1 MKTLFI
7 LLCVF
12 ISFHCQSNE
21 IGKNIDMAHPQR
33 ISFDSIVETISC
45 VKLEKLLFEACKSM
59 IPYKDHFYFM
69 GSIMAG
75 SNLVMYDKEG
85 KFVKEINFSDA
96 LLVNSMCMVPERD
109 ELWVTSQFKV
119 LSKYK
124 TDGSL
129 IKRFLLPF
137 NCANIYP
144 VDKQNFLIYSGGGPN
159 HIEKHYFALTDFQA
173 IHNLFR
179 PMQNNNKNGHN
190 HWSLFAPTAKNKQL
204 FLFLDGVDTIFSYNI
219 QKQTLKPY
227 YKLDFHGD
235 FLLESQEPTD
245 DREMAEII
253 TKRKYIYG
261 HYSFYQASDKLF
273 FKLVGKREDFCM
285 IDLKADSLYAF
296 DRLFDS
302 FQSRYVN
309 PFVSSDGTNLYL
321 LVREKDLLE
330 HYMNVKCTY
339 PAIRDLLPTLN
350 SERNGWILVTIQIKS
365 SES

>member
-1 MKTLFI
+1 
-7 LLCVF
+7 
-12 ISFHCQSNE
+12 
-21 IGKNIDMAHPQR
+21 MAHPQR

-45 VKLEKLLFEACKSM
+45 VQLEKDLFGNCKSM
-59 IPYKDHFYFM
+59 IPYKDHFYFL

-124 TDGSL
+124 TDGNL

-179 PMQNNNKNGHN
+179 PMQNNNKNGYN
-190 HWSLFAPTAKNKQL
+190 HWSLFAPTAGNKQL
-204 FLFLDGVDTIFSYNI
+204 FLFLYGVDTIYSYDI
-219 QKQTLKPY
+219 QKQALMPY

-235 FLLESQEPTD
+235 FLLKSQRPTD
-245 DREMAEII
+245 DRKMAEII
-253 TKRKYIYG
+253 TKRKYILG

-273 FKLVGKREDFCM
+273 FKLTGKREDFCM
-285 IDLKADSLYAF
+285 IDLKTDSLYAF
-296 DRLFDS
+296 DQLFDS
-302 FQSRYVN
+302 FKSRYVN

-350 SERNGWILVTIQIKS
+350 RERNGWILVTIQIKS
-365 SES
+365 QKS

>member
-1 MKTLFI
+1 MKPLLI
-7 LLCVF
+7 LLSVF

-21 IGKNIDMAHPQR
+21 IGKTIDMAHSRR

-59 IPYKDHFYFM
+59 IPYKDYFYFM

-179 PMQNNNKNGHN
+179 PMQNNNKYGHN
-190 HWSLFAPTAKNKQL
+190 HWSLFAPTSGNKQL
-204 FLFLDGVDTIFSYNI
+204 FLFLYGVDTIYSYDI
-219 QKQTLKPY
+219 QKQALKPY

-235 FLLESQEPTD
+235 FL
-245 DREMAEII
+245 
-253 TKRKYIYG
+253 
-261 HYSFYQASDKLF
+261 SF
-273 FKLVGKREDFCM
+273 VG
-285 IDLKADSLYAF
+285 
-296 DRLFDS
+296 
-302 FQSRYVN
+302 
-309 PFVSSDGTNLYL
+309 SDGTNLYL

-350 SERNGWILVTIQIKS
+350 RERNGWILVTIQIKS

>member
-1 MKTLFI
+1 MKPLLI
-7 LLCVF
+7 LLSVF

-21 IGKNIDMAHPQR
+21 IGKTIDMAHPQR

-85 KFVKEINFSDA
+85 KFIKEINFSDA

-137 NCANIYP
+137 NCANIYL

-179 PMQNNNKNGHN
+179 PMQNNNKN
-190 HWSLFAPTAKNKQL
+190 A
-204 FLFLDGVDTIFSYNI
+204 
-219 QKQTLKPY
+219 
-227 YKLDFHGD
+227 
-235 FLLESQEPTD
+235 
-245 DREMAEII
+245 
-253 TKRKYIYG
+253 
-261 HYSFYQASDKLF
+261 
-273 FKLVGKREDFCM
+273 
-285 IDLKADSLYAF
+285 
-296 DRLFDS
+296 
-302 FQSRYVN
+302 
-309 PFVSSDGTNLYL
+309 
-321 LVREKDLLE
+321 
-330 HYMNVKCTY
+330 
-339 PAIRDLLPTLN
+339 
-350 SERNGWILVTIQIKS
+350 
-365 SES
+365 

>member
-1 MKTLFI
+1 MKPLLI
-7 LLCVF
+7 LLSVF

-21 IGKNIDMAHPQR
+21 IGKTIDMAHPQR

-85 KFVKEINFSDA
+85 KFIKEINFSDA

-159 HIEKHYFALTDFQA
+159 HMFVYPY
-173 IHNLFR
+173 R
-179 PMQNNNKNGHN
+179 
-190 HWSLFAPTAKNKQL
+190 
-204 FLFLDGVDTIFSYNI
+204 
-219 QKQTLKPY
+219 QKQATVSFFRRCRHHLFIQHSKANIEA
-227 YKLDFHGD
+227 
-235 FLLESQEPTD
+235 LLQI
-245 DREMAEII
+245 R
-253 TKRKYIYG
+253 
-261 HYSFYQASDKLF
+261 F
-273 FKLVGKREDFCM
+273 
-285 IDLKADSLYAF
+285 
-296 DRLFDS
+296 
-302 FQSRYVN
+302 SR
-309 PFVSSDGTNLYL
+309 
-321 LVREKDLLE
+321 
-330 HYMNVKCTY
+330 
-339 PAIRDLLPTLN
+339 
-350 SERNGWILVTIQIKS
+350 
-365 SES
+365 

>member
-7 LLCVF
+7 LLSVF

-21 IGKNIDMAHPQR
+21 IGKTIDMAHPQR

-45 VKLEKLLFEACKSM
+45 VQLEKDLFGNCKSM
-59 IPYKDHFYFM
+59 IPYKDYFYFL

-159 HIEKHYFALTDFQA
+159 QIEKHYFALTDFQA

-179 PMQNNNKNGHN
+179 PMQNNNKYGHN

-204 FLFLDGVDTIFSYNI
+204 FLFLDGVDTIF
-219 QKQTLKPY
+219 
-227 YKLDFHGD
+227 
-235 FLLESQEPTD
+235 
-245 DREMAEII
+245 
-253 TKRKYIYG
+253 
-261 HYSFYQASDKLF
+261 
-273 FKLVGKREDFCM
+273 
-285 IDLKADSLYAF
+285 
-296 DRLFDS
+296 
-302 FQSRYVN
+302 
-309 PFVSSDGTNLYL
+309 
-321 LVREKDLLE
+321 
-330 HYMNVKCTY
+330 
-339 PAIRDLLPTLN
+339 
-350 SERNGWILVTIQIKS
+350 
-365 SES
+365 